1 MVIREGRSTLE
12 DLWALDQL
20 PENAGK
26 RFELLNGEIYEVP
39 TPEPE
44 HNFVVGQL
52 YGPMWN
58 FNTTHKLGFV
68 FGDNTSYTLSSGDE
82 LIPDVSFVAKE
93 HAGFPLPKKFLLAP
107 DLAIEVKSPSNT
119 ERELLDKAES
129 YLKSGTRLVWLAY
142 PESRVVWACRLA
154 EDGDLKLRKVELDG
168 TLDGEEVLPGFE
180 LAVKDIFPAG

>member
-1 MVIREGRSTLE
+1 MVIREGRATLE
-12 DLWALDQL
+12 DLWALDQQ

-44 HNFVVGQL
+44 HNYVTGQF

-58 FNTTHKLGFV
+58 FNSIHKLGFV

-82 LIPDVSFVAKE
+82 LIPDVSFVTKE
-93 HAGFPLPKKFLLAP
+93 RAGFPLPKKFFIAP
-107 DLAIEVKSPSNT
+107 DLAIEVMSPSNT
-119 ERELLDKAES
+119 DRKMLEKAES

-142 PESRVVWACRLA
+142 PDSRVVRVCRLA
-154 EDGDLKLRKVELDG
+154 DNGDLILHKVEADG
-168 TLDGEEVLPGFE
+168 TLDGEDVLPGFR
-180 LAVKDIFPAG
+180 LAVKDIFPPE

>member
-1 MVIREGRSTLE
+1 MVIREGRATLE

-44 HNFVVGQL
+44 HNYVVGQF

-58 FNTTHKLGFV
+58 FNSTHKLGFV
-68 FGDNTSYTLSSGDE
+68 FGDNTSYTLPNGDE

-93 HAGFPLPKKFLLAP
+93 RASFPLPKKFFLAP

-129 YLKSGTRLVWLAY
+129 YLKSGTRLVWLVY
-142 PESRVVWACRLA
+142 PVSKVVWVCRLA
-154 EDGDLKLRKVELDG
+154 ENGDLILHKAEFND
-168 TLDGEEVLPGFE
+168 TLHGEDVLPGFE
-180 LAVKDIFPAG
+180 LAVKDIFPAA